1 MIVKNHE
8 FRFVS
13 SCVRKSMIASWTCQV
28 LPKSKVEYWVYLLH
42 YIARNPNLLNCH
54 RYLIKRECSSTDHN
68 EIITYVSPFKTSVP
82 KMKINKSFYE
92 DVYKSLID
100 TFKAVNN
107 EVFNEIEPFQGR
119 SFTCITKK
127 PHDWLIA
134 PTLLL
139 DLRPLKLWSLKKWIL
154 LVNG

>member
-1 MIVKNHE
+1 M
-8 FRFVS
+8 
-13 SCVRKSMIASWTCQV
+13 
-28 LPKSKVEYWVYLLH
+28 LPKSNVEYWAYLLH
-42 YIARNPNLLNCH
+42 YIARNPDIPNCH
-54 RYLIKRECSSTDHN
+54 RYLIKRECSSTGHN

-82 KMKINKSFYE
+82 KIKINKSFYA

-107 EVFNEIEPFQGR
+107 EVFNEIEPFQGG

-127 PHDWLIA
+127 RHDCLIA

-139 DLRPLKLWSLKKWIL
+139 DLRPLKLCSLK
-154 LVNG
+154 NGYSW